1 MANAYIINTFRVP
14 KTVKIYILDNLLI
27 NYNKSTQQFFV
38 HVLLGTLISYNK
50 KENGWVPVCF
60 KLMRKEWG
68 SLLPNWRQLVE
79 DNLIELKILGEVK
92 LNKDLTIEQTY
103 SIKDNLSRQFR
114 VTDQVITTFLDSYPE
129 QTEDYIECT
138 YYNLMSGKRM
148 NVFKRH
154 KLTDD
159 SGNSIPDL
167 IKNSMLSVKRCVI
180 NDKAIKDFLTDKR
193 IDAILFGTKKDEL
206 KAKNDDFCYKALR
219 KTGIKML
226 KDGLVEYY
234 PSYKTQMSGRIS
246 EEGGGLQS
254 CSREMKEVAFSKIPN
269 LKNYD
274 LKSSQ
279 VWGLI
284 QWFEI
289 ANIESSW
296 LTQYLSKDK
305 KEYANQVG
313 ISVDRWKQCFMALV
327 FAAELRKKVSKKTFE
342 ADKISKVINGVL
354 FEKEEGPDEAILNAL
369 WEEAN
374 RDADVALDYYS
385 KFYKIVEPLR
395 KGIEAWQDWLLK
407 EYIPLNTIYG
417 KGIPYAINRTGI
429 TFCLGNYKN
438 SQGDWVKVKELKR
451 KISAF
456 YLQGNEA
463 AFIHS
468 LTWISEYYQFEVISN
483 QHDGVVT
490 LGEIPQAAIE
500 KAKEMSG
507 LKYAFLEEKPLN

>member
-1 MANAYIINTFRVP
+1 MANAYIINSFRVP
-14 KTVKIYILDNLLI
+14 ETVKIFILDNLLI
-27 NYNKSTQQFFV
+27 NYSKSTQQFFV
-38 HVLLGTLISYNK
+38 HVLLGTLIAYSK
-50 KENGWVPVCF
+50 KEEGWTPVCF

-68 SLLPNWRQLVE
+68 RLLPDWRQLIE
-79 DNLIELKILGEVK
+79 DHLLELKVIGEIKV
-92 LNKDLTIEQTY
+92 NEELTIEQTY
-103 SIKDNLSRQFR
+103 SIKNNLSRAFR
-114 VTDQVITTFLDSYPE
+114 VPEKVLTKFLESYPE
-129 QTEDYIECT
+129 ETEDYLECT
-138 YYNLMSGKRM
+138 YYNLMNGKKM

-154 KLTDD
+154 KLTDET
-159 SGNSIPDL
+159 GHPIPEL
-167 IKNSMLSVKRCVI
+167 IKNSMLSIKRCVI
-180 NDKAIKDFLTDKR
+180 NDKAIKNFLSDKKVEV
-193 IDAILFGTKKDEL
+193 IFGTRKEEL
-206 KAKNDDFCYKALR
+206 KARNDDYCYKALR
-219 KTGIKML
+219 ETGIKML
-226 KDGLVEYY
+226 KNGLVEYY

-254 CSREMKEVAFSKIPN
+254 CSREMKEAAFSDIPN
-269 LKNYD
+269 LYNYD

-289 ANIESSW
+289 ANIDCSW
-296 LTQYLSKDK
+296 LTEYLSKDK

-342 ADKISKVINGVL
+342 TEKSSKIVNGIL
-354 FEKEEGPDEAILNAL
+354 FEKEEGPDTTILNAL

-374 RDADVALDYYS
+374 GDADKALVYYN

-395 KGIEAWQDWLLK
+395 KGIEAWQEWLLK
-407 EYIPLNTIYG
+407 EYIPFNSVYP
-417 KGIPYAINRTGI
+417 KGIPYAINKTGM

-463 AFIHS
+463 AFIHC
-468 LTWISEYYQFEVISN
+468 LTWISEYYQFEPINN
-483 QHDGVVT
+483 QHDGLIT
-490 LGEIPQAAIE
+490 LGKIPEAAIQ
-500 KAKEMSG
+500 KAREMSG